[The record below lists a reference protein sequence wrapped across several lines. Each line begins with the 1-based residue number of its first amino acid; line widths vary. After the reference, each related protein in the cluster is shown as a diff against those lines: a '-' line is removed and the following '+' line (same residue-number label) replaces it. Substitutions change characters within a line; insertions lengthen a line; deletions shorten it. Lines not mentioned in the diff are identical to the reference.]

1 MDERIFEGND
11 GTTGIDWLVMMMMM
25 MMMNDKGDNEK

>member
-25 MMMNDKGDNEK
+25 MMNDKGDNEK